1 MSPERAHKNSWE
13 ETYGYTGS
21 DGKPVGGFAQRKA
34 KGIDKYFAK
43 DPQHVHHDFRD
54 FFGALGVIEG
64 GDEAYGAR
72 SDSGTY
78 HGIYQTSEDQLGYMG
93 FWSTYGKSL
102 NVKNM
107 KDFQN
112 NPMAQEAAGLL
123 SFMGTPAGRDSR
135 FRACAKAVDDYDLDS
150 FAKDGGPPVR

>member
-1 MSPERAHKNSWE
+1 MPPERAPKNSWE

-21 DGKPVGGFAQRKA
+21 GGKPVDGFFEK
-34 KGIDKYFAK
+34 KKHEIDKYFAK
-43 DPQHVHHDFRD
+43 DQKPVHHDYRD

-64 GDEAYGAR
+64 GGKAYGAK

-78 HGIYQTSEDQLGYMG
+78 YGIYQASEDQLGYMG